1 MGRRG
6 CIVTAI
12 ADLLTRADHDRLTL
26 RLRELRELDAMVRE
40 RGTMASVPEP
50 PAVGQMATKE
60 TTT

>member
-1 MGRRG
+1 M
-6 CIVTAI
+6 TAI
-12 ADLLTRADHDRLTL
+12 ADLLTRADRERLTL

-50 PAVGQMATKE
+50 PAVGPMATKE

>member
-1 MGRRG
+1 M
-6 CIVTAI
+6 TAI